1 MLLNLEVN
9 SKSFG
14 PKVLYGGLNLSLNKG
29 EKIGLI
35 GRNGSG
41 KSTLLHIING
51 QDLDYDGTIKF
62 AKGITIASTR
72 Q

>member
-1 MLLNLEVN
+1 MLLNLELN

-35 GRNGSG
+35 GRNGTAKSHRNVSVRSG
-41 KSTLLHIING
+41 QST
-51 QDLDYDGTIKF
+51 DDYKQL
-62 AKGITIASTR
+62 IAIANE
-72 Q
+72 